1 MAEEGQ
7 PPAMAEL
14 RAELAALRP
23 RALNRRAEEAGVD
36 DDALDSAED
45 SAQIIALII
54 AKAEQAAADAAQATG
69 AAVAAQEALLR
80 EELALLRPRA
90 LQRRAEAMGVEE
102 HDLDDAVDMASIIEL
117 IVNSPEG
124 PRRAGGGGAPA
135 QGPAGGTPA
144 AALPPEAARFDR
156 NGDGVLDGEEVAEMM
171 RTPQQPAFDAA
182 TDMFG
187 DSPPEPE
194 AEAEP
199 APDPNPDADAEPPE
213 DAALTRTFTAV
224 AEADASVDE
233 EAERQT
239 AAARAMM
246 AGKKLADF
254 VVTEKIGGKDPT
266 AAAGA
271 GYSQSGVCSYV
282 YLAGLRDGDGMQ
294 LALKVMLNYE
304 EALAETLAIGAEF
317 DAETALLSDPERLPP
332 HRHIMAVLHSF
343 TDTVSHLP
351 GWDCKCSRSLCVF
364 FR

>member
-124 PRRAGGGGAPA
+124 PRRAGGAGAPA
-135 QGPAGGTPA
+135 QGPAVGTPA
-144 AALPPEAARFDR
+144 PEAAR
-156 NGDGVLDGEEVAEMM
+156 NSDGEEVAEMM

-199 APDPNPDADAEPPE
+199 GPDPNPDGDAEPPE
-213 DAALTRTFTAV
+213 DAALSRTFTAV

-254 VVTEKIGGKDPT
+254 TVTEKIGGKDPT

-332 HRHIMAVLHSF
+332 HRHIMAVLHHF

>member
-144 AALPPEAARFDR
+144 PEAAR
-156 NGDGVLDGEEVAEMM
+156 NSDGEGVAEMM

-199 APDPNPDADAEPPE
+199 AADPNPDADAEPPE